1 MSGRSR
7 WGDAMRCLVCGA
19 EKRLEEI
26 ALDETAPV
34 SGFQRHTFKCS
45 SCGDVEE
52 RLAFVKEHSQA
63 DAVAS
68 APENEDDGQRLT
80 GVSEAEPN
88 FADAVPLDPESSVLL
103 TSAPENEDD
112 VDPSFAK
119 DVCGDIK
126 QPPTVVSEADPSHAD
141 VIPSDLVPPV
151 SPPSAAENQDDAA
164 PENEDDKAPSLAKD
178 VCGDIEQPLTVVSET
193 EPSYADAIPL
203 DAESSVLLTSAPE
216 NKDAVAPSF
225 AKDVCGDIEQPLTL
239 VSEAKSSHADAIP
252 PDLVPPVSPPSAAET
267 EDGVAPT
274 FANRVAAKLSRICR
288 VVGRRL
294 SHGGEQR
301 SPVSDLAVPH
311 ISTPPCEPVS
321 DPSIRPTWPALAEPV
336 AAATTSSTLVSR
348 ESDSYVDE
356 CENLL
361 RRAIKKVG
369 VQKSSSQASAS
380 LAEAD
385 SAAPAS
391 VARPCEAE
399 LETLTMA
406 LRPLEAESAALS
418 MASSQPATDS
428 EAPIM
433 ASSHLE
439 AGSAASNAA
448 TNLPDAEPAAPTV
461 ASSLS
466 EDEPAAPALGESPAP
481 TITSSNNEA
490 QSPAPTI
497 ASDLAEPGS
506 AAYATTTS
514 TAEAEPA
521 SPAIDLSIQETGS
534 ASSTTAE
541 NSPTR
546 RLVMQIEYDS
556 AKAKYVVKDIN
567 TGVRILRHED
577 VARLKAMCDRMGWQV
592 VDGQASSNEHDNGL
606 TGSGAEGPEVTD

>member
-19 EKRLEEI
+19 EMRLEEI

-63 DAVAS
+63 NAVAS

-88 FADAVPLDPESSVLL
+88 FADAIL
-103 TSAPENEDD
+103 
-112 VDPSFAK
+112 
-119 DVCGDIK
+119 
-126 QPPTVVSEADPSHAD
+126 
-141 VIPSDLVPPV
+141 
-151 SPPSAAENQDDAA
+151 
-164 PENEDDKAPSLAKD
+164 
-178 VCGDIEQPLTVVSET
+178 
-193 EPSYADAIPL
+193 L

-216 NKDAVAPSF
+216 NKDAVTPSF

-239 VSEAKSSHADAIP
+239 VSEAESSHADAIP

-288 VVGRRL
+288 AVGRRL

-336 AAATTSSTLVSR
+336 ASR

-361 RRAIKKVG
+361 RRAIK
-369 VQKSSSQASAS
+369 KSSSQASAS

-391 VARPCEAE
+391 VARPREAE
-399 LETLTMA
+399 LETLTTA
-406 LRPLEAESAALS
+406 LRPLE
-418 MASSQPATDS
+418 TGRVGR
-428 EAPIM
+428 I
-433 ASSHLE
+433 
-439 AGSAASNAA
+439 
-448 TNLPDAEPAAPTV
+448 
-461 ASSLS
+461 
-466 EDEPAAPALGESPAP
+466 
-481 TITSSNNEA
+481 NE
-490 QSPAPTI
+490 
-497 ASDLAEPGS
+497 G
-506 AAYATTTS
+506 
-514 TAEAEPA
+514 
-521 SPAIDLSIQETGS
+521 
-534 ASSTTAE
+534 
-541 NSPTR
+541 
-546 RLVMQIEYDS
+546 
-556 AKAKYVVKDIN
+556 
-567 TGVRILRHED
+567 
-577 VARLKAMCDRMGWQV
+577 QV
-592 VDGQASSNEHDNGL
+592 GQALKHKAANLGGVL
-606 TGSGAEGPEVTD
+606 LRAPPFLCLAGWREVPIEATRPVTPPRLRGG

>member
-19 EKRLEEI
+19 EMRLEEI

-63 DAVAS
+63 DAVSS

-88 FADAVPLDPESSVLL
+88 CADAVPLDPESPVLL

-112 VDPSFAK
+112 VDPSLAK
-119 DVCGDIK
+119 DDIK
-126 QPPTVVSEADPSHAD
+126 KPPTVVSEADPSHAD

-151 SPPSAAENQDDAA
+151 SPPSAAENQGDEA
-164 PENEDDKAPSLAKD
+164 PENEDDKAPS
-178 VCGDIEQPLTVVSET
+178 
-193 EPSYADAIPL
+193 
-203 DAESSVLLTSAPE
+203 
-216 NKDAVAPSF
+216 F
-225 AKDVCGDIEQPLTL
+225 AKDVCGDVEQPLTL
-239 VSEAKSSHADAIP
+239 VSEAESSHADAIP

-288 VVGRRL
+288 AVGRRL

-490 QSPAPTI
+490 ESPAPTI

-521 SPAIDLSIQETGS
+521 SPAIDSSIQETGS
-534 ASSTTAE
+534 ASSTTAK

-546 RLVMQIEYDS
+546 RLVVQIEYDS
-556 AKAKYVVKDIN
+556 AKAKYVAKDIN

-606 TGSGAEGPEVTD
+606 TGSGAGGPEVTD